1 MTSIVRA
8 IKEAVKP
15 GDGSEQDEQAASP
28 TGSGQA
34 ESRPY
39 KPSYGFFDG
48 AGAGCEVAGGLEA
61 GCVLDCGVDGVDAG
75 AAGVVAGAVAGAAGV
90 VEGVVAGAA
99 GVFAGLVAGCETRS
113 RIELPWPTT
122 ALSVRRTM
130 AKAHNMN
137 MTAHQVVALESTL
150 AAPRE
155 PKAVW
160 LPAPPKAPARSAALP
175 LWSSTTMISTRQFK
189 MKNVGN
195 NQKNQRESAS
205 FHPPTIIPAP
215 INSATSHFIQPGIL
229 KTSLN
234 I

>member
-1 MTSIVRA
+1 MRR
-8 IKEAVKP
+8 K
-15 GDGSEQDEQAASP
+15 
-28 TGSGQA
+28 
-34 ESRPY
+34 RPWCGLRRPALT
-39 KPSYGFFDG
+39 KLSYGFFG
-48 AGAGCEVAGGLEA
+48 RAGAGCDAAGGGEA
-61 GCVLDCGVDGVDAG
+61 GFELDCGVD
-75 AAGVVAGAVAGAAGV
+75 GVVAGAVAGVVAGAEAGAAGV
-90 VEGVVAGAA
+90 VDGVVAGAA
-99 GVFAGLVAGCETRS
+99 GSFAGAGFEAGCETRS
-113 RIELPWPTT
+113 RMEPPWPT

-130 AKAHNMN
+130 AKAHSMN

-150 AAPRE
+150 AAPRG

-175 LWSSTTMISTRQFK
+175 LWSRTTMISTRQFK

-229 KTSLN
+229 KTSLK